1 MKQDLGCT
9 QMFTEKGIATII
21 TTIIIITIIIMAEMF
36 MPKRMYTNLHQDMKL
51 VKAMRT
57 LKEEMISEEV
67 ITDMKEA
74 EDKITCTPC
83 KKASSIDEAFFI

>member
-1 MKQDLGCT
+1 
-9 QMFTEKGIATII
+9 
-21 TTIIIITIIIMAEMF
+21 MF

-74 EDKITCTPC
+74 VDKITCTPC